1 MTLNEINAIF
11 TDIATKHLQLNGFL
25 IVQDFD
31 INPQEDLKYPCLAI
45 NPTNASLPKS
55 DNGYTLFSIDYT
67 LKVFDLV
74 DKGLENENDV
84 LSDTLEIIKDV
95 VTELNQHPNF
105 WELNLEIISDVS
117 IEGLRGAFDEDVTG
131 WQTTLTLQAP
141 NVKKYCNL
149 PTEAL

>member
-11 TDIATKHLQLNGFL
+11 TDIATKHLQLNSFL
-25 IVQDFD
+25 IVQDSD
-31 INPQEDLKYPCLAI
+31 INPQEELKYPCLAI
-45 NPTNASLPKS
+45 NPINASLPKS

-95 VTELNQHPNF
+95 EL
-105 WELNLEIISDVS
+105 
-117 IEGLRGAFDEDVTG
+117 
-131 WQTTLTLQAP
+131 
-141 NVKKYCNL
+141 
-149 PTEAL
+149 